1 VTDRLVDVIIP
12 TRNRYEELAEAI
24 DSVCEQ
30 TISSWRL
37 IIVDDA
43 SDNGSLEK
51 VQRLTAG
58 DRRITIIARPQRG
71 GEQAA
76 RQTGFEFAEAPYI
89 ATLDSDDLWLSPK
102 LEKQVSCFA
111 SERESLPQLGAVL
124 SWHQWIDVR
133 PGGRLTKP
141 VSKPTAH
148 GWLDPLAYDN
158 MSAIMVRRE
167 AIEAAGGYLPTS
179 VRSLATCANQEFY
192 IRLTKHCQF
201 AVVAEK
207 LVVCRR
213 TLGYQS
219 GIDYG
224 GRRAAE
230 EMEYL
235 KALHADRLSQYPHQ
249 LATLE
254 AWIGTRYLNSGFRQK
269 GLGHLLAALR
279 GAGPGQALE
288 LLRTY
293 GPFAGKATI
302 KKRKPPSWAIQDT
315 ERLWDDV
322 NTLPEGEPKETVQR
336 GTL

>member
-1 VTDRLVDVIIP
+1 MTDRLVDVIIP

-24 DSVCEQ
+24 DSVSNQ

-43 SDNGSLEK
+43 SDNGSLERI
-51 VQRLTAG
+51 QRLTAG
-58 DRRITIIARPQRG
+58 DRRITIVARPRRG

-76 RQTGFEFAEAPYI
+76 RQSGFEVSEAPYI
-89 ATLDSDDLWLSPK
+89 ATLDSDDLWLSAK
-102 LEKQVSCFA
+102 LERQVSRFA
-111 SERESLPQLGAVL
+111 SERAFLPQLGAVL
-124 SWHQWIDVR
+124 CWHQWIDVR

-158 MSAIMVRRE
+158 MSTIMVRRE
-167 AIEAAGGYLPTS
+167 AVQAAGGYLPAG

-192 IRLTKHCQF
+192 VRLTKHCQF

-322 NTLPEGEPKETVQR
+322 NTSPEGEPKETVQR